1 MSLQDEFGK
10 TVRKARADAGKSQ
23 YELARMVDVS
33 MRHIYNIEHG
43 KADPQ
48 LSTVCRLAV
57 CLQWDLNALKPY
69 VKSDNGIF
77 WKDGAVLEEP
87 AAPFANGE

>member
-10 TVRKARADAGKSQ
+10 TVRKARVGVGKSQ

-57 CLQWDLNALKPY
+57 CLQLDLNALKLY

-77 WKDGAVLEEP
+77 FYFCAVLEEP